1 MGTSLAKEVVKKGVH
16 TMGADLSRIDI
27 LTRREI
33 EARITGPLIR
43 AFSHEI
49 GQDRTLAIVR
59 TVIESLALE
68 SGEQLAKRM
77 GGNSM
82 ACFVKGFNAFRQ
94 GGAYEMEQLEL
105 SETRFEFNIT
115 RCRYAEMY
123 KELGMADLGFIL
135 SCSRDFEL
143 VSGFN
148 AKMTLRRTKTIME
161 GYDHCDF
168 RIAME

>member
-1 MGTSLAKEVVKKGVH
+1 M
-16 TMGADLSRIDI
+16 MGADLSQIDI

-33 EARITGPLIR
+33 EARIIGPLIT
-43 AFSHEI
+43 AFTDEI

-68 SGEQLAKRM
+68 SGVQLAKRM
-77 GGNSM
+77 GGNSI
-82 ACFVKGFNAFRQ
+82 ACFVKGFSAFRQ
-94 GGAYEMEQLEL
+94 GGAYEMEELEL
-105 SETRFEFNIT
+105 SETRYEFNIT

-168 RIAME
+168 RIAMG

>member
-1 MGTSLAKEVVKKGVH
+1 
-16 TMGADLSRIDI
+16 MGADLSRIDI

-43 AFSHEI
+43 AFIEEV
-49 GQDRTLAIVR
+49 GRDRALAMVR
-59 TVIESLALE
+59 TVIKSLALE
-68 SGEQLAKRM
+68 SGVQLAKQM
-77 GGNSM
+77 GCNSI
-82 ACFVKGFNAFRQ
+82 ACFAKGFSAWGA

-105 SETRFEFNIT
+105 SETRFEFNIK

-123 KELGMADLGFIL
+123 KELGMADLGVIL

-143 VSGFN
+143 LAGFN
-148 AKMTLRRTKTIME
+148 PRMTLLRTKTIME

-168 RIAME
+168 RIAIE